1 MFPDFNR
8 LKIFH
13 YIFTYKSVASA
24 ARELHIT
31 QSAVSQHLQKL
42 ESEIKTQLFTRL
54 HKRLVPTPAA
64 EKLNEVVQPFIKQL
78 EEGIQNIHQSR
89 EGPVGLLRIG
99 APVEFG
105 KRYIPRVF
113 SSFRGKY
120 PEVTCYLRLGHPTA
134 LLPMLAEGLIDFAYA
149 DIFQIKGDFSRSLSI
164 YSIEPFINEELI
176 LACSKTYYERN
187 LKKENSYN
195 NLIKAQFISYQ
206 KEYPAIKSWFKHHF
220 RKESLRL
227 NIVFTVENVEGVIE
241 GVRHHLGFGVIPLH
255 LIHDEIDKGEFIQ
268 IKKASKELVNRIS
281 LVQLQDKIPSITEK
295 LFIEYF
301 NQKIRKENFPF

>member
-1 MFPDFNR
+1 MLPDFNR

-13 YIFTYKSVASA
+13 YIFTHKSVASA

-78 EEGIQNIHQSR
+78 EEGIQNIRQSR
-89 EGPVGLLRIG
+89 ERPVGLLRIG

-105 KRYIPRVF
+105 KRYIPRIF
-113 SSFRGKY
+113 SSFREKY
-120 PEVTCYLRLGHPTA
+120 PEVTCDLRLGHPTA

-164 YSIEPFINEELI
+164 YSIEPFINEELT

-187 LKKENSYN
+187 LKKESSYH

-241 GVRHHLGFGVIPLH
+241 AVRHHLGFGIIPFH
-255 LIHDEIDKGEFIQ
+255 LINDEIDKGEFIR

-281 LVQLQDKIPSITEK
+281 LVQLQDKVPSITEK

-301 NQKIRKENFPF
+301 NQEIRKENFPF